1 MKNLLFGLSS
11 FYMYLSKKLQFKIL
25 DLNVSIHQ
33 LLSLEE
39 QHE

>member
-1 MKNLLFGLSS
+1 
-11 FYMYLSKKLQFKIL
+11 MYLSKKLQFKIL
-25 DLNVSIHQ
+25 DLNVPIHQ